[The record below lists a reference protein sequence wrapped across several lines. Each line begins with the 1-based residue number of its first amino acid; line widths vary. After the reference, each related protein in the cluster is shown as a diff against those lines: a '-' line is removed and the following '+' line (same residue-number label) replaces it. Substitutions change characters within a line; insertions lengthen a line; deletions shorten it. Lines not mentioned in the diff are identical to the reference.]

1 MVYEYDNSVNIQE
14 VHLYKIGEF
23 STINKISQRMLRY
36 YDEKSLLKPT
46 KDKKNGYRYYTKDDI
61 EVINRIKLLRKYNFS
76 IDDIKNILKMDSED
90 IKIIYQ
96 NKIDELSE
104 KAIEYF
110 YVIEEL
116 KGYIESTY
124 TINTVNTYDVFFG
137 IKKSFHAL
145 FLRSIVDEDGL
156 ELLIDKLNNS
166 INKINPIL
174 NGKYFAI
181 FHSIEERDFYLY
193 DVEVCQPLLVETEV
207 NDSRI
212 KFFKEAHYISTIHIG
227 TYDRI
232 SNAYAAL
239 YNWAKSNGY
248 ILSGPYIETYYTD
261 EYVSLDKNT
270 FVTEVSIV
278 VIKT

>member
-1 MVYEYDNSVNIQE
+1 MSVIEHNILQDYHTEYDMVYEYDNSVNIQE

-76 IDDIKNILKMDSED
+76 IDDIKNILNMDSED

-116 KGYIESTY
+116 KGYIESNY
-124 TINTVNTYDVFFG
+124 TINTVNAYDVFFG

-145 FLRSIVDEDGL
+145 FLRGIVDEDGL

-181 FHSIEERDFYLY
+181 FHSVEERDFYLY
-193 DVEVCQPLLVETEV
+193 DVEVCQPILVEKEL

-239 YNWAKSNGY
+239 YNWARSNGY
-248 ILSGPYIETYYTD
+248 KIGRAH
-261 EYVSLDKNT
+261 V
-270 FVTEVSIV
+270 
-278 VIKT
+278 

>member
-1 MVYEYDNSVNIQE
+1 M
-14 VHLYKIGEF
+14 YKIGEF

-36 YDEKSLLKPT
+36 YDEKNLLEPR

-61 EVINRIKLLRKYNFS
+61 EIINRIKLLRKYNFS
-76 IDDIKNILKMDSED
+76 IDEIKNVLKMDSED
-90 IKIIYQ
+90 IKIVYQ

-104 KAIEYF
+104 QAIEYF

-116 KGYIESTY
+116 KAYIESNY
-124 TINTVNTYDVFFG
+124 TINIVNSYDVFFG

-156 ELLIDKLNNS
+156 ELLIDNLNNS

-181 FHSIEERDFYLY
+181 FHSVEERDFYLY
-193 DVEVCQPLLVETEV
+193 DVEVCQPILVEKEV

-212 KFFKEAHYISTIHIG
+212 KFFKKSHYISTIHIG
-227 TYDRI
+227 TYDCI

-239 YNWAKSNGY
+239 YNWARSNAY